1 MSSLLTRRVAL
12 AWLLVV
18 AIASAAGAIVWIVWS
33 TGSPPAGAVLVDHV
47 DLPGTPSDEA
57 GEGIPPDVTAVE
69 AAARPR
75 GATPT
80 TVADGRL
87 QTAVQSPT
95 LVPTPTEAPMVV
107 YISGAVNRPG
117 VYSLPPGARIAD
129 AVQAA
134 GGTLPVADLDAVNL
148 AARLADEDH
157 IIIPRKGEAPP
168 APVQSNPRQSG
179 VRSGPNPTPAPA
191 SAPTSASR
199 GSKIN
204 VNTATAAELEALPGI
219 GPALAARIVAYRQAN
234 GPFHSVE
241 ELRRV
246 QGIGEAILAR
256 IRDLVTTGEN

>member
-33 TGSPPAGAVLVDHV
+33 TGSPPAGAVLVDRV
-47 DLPGTPSDEA
+47 DLPGTPSGEA
-57 GEGIPPDVTAVE
+57 RGGTPPDATTVE
-69 AAARPR
+69 AVAGPH
-75 GATPT
+75 GATPA
-80 TVADGRL
+80 TVADGEL

-95 LVPTPTEAPMVV
+95 PVPTPTEAPMVV

-134 GGTLPVADLDAVNL
+134 GGTLPIADLDAVNL

-157 IIIPRKGEAPP
+157 IIIPRKGEVPP

-179 VRSGPNPTPAPA
+179 VRSGPTPAPA
-191 SAPTSASR
+191 SAPTSASG

-204 VNTATAAELEALPGI
+204 INTATAAELEALPGI
-219 GPALAARIVAYRQAN
+219 GPALAARIVAYREAN